1 MAENEAQQQKPKQ
14 SLSISRLLLPLLI
27 GTTISIIIGFFV
39 VGYISL
45 TEPQAPPDDIRNLM
59 DKKQPQEA
67 HAEADNAIDNATD
80 NATAMVV
87 NEDGTFDFAQYRYFS
102 FPLPFVVNFANG
114 DGMLTVEIA
123 IATHETTLRG
133 ERLIEKL
140 NTFTPKMRSAINLVL
155 AEQVYADVNT
165 VAKRKALKS
174 KLLAAIKPVI
184 DGIEPESPSGITDLH
199 FIKFVIS
206 GVR

>member
-1 MAENEAQQQKPKQ
+1 MAENEAQQQKQKQ

-45 TEPQAPPDDIRNLM
+45 TEPQAPPDDIPNLI

-67 HAEADNAIDNATD
+67 NAEADDAIDNATD

-133 ERLIEKL
+133 EQLIEKL

-165 VAKRKALKS
+165 VAKRKALKN

-184 DGIEPESPSGITDLH
+184 DGIEPERPSGITDLH